1 MTTADLPLMVY
12 LVFNLVVLAGI
23 CYVLRA
29 LLRAADKNRMR
40 RVVLPARRIANAPAG
55 MSVGKIS
62 NAPTRT
68 SVLNL
73 LMNTLKLKTVG
84 IHLARLNVYT
94 QRKFSRKREPSIE
107 PSVDPMRVVDSHLNW
122 LDMKRRKFLRRN
134 ARETADVAII
144 LGGLKLAQHRA
155 HIPGTPAPVI
165 PAPMLNMYRDHFG
178 RWELFKVARFTGR
191 ITARLVDE
199 PAGHIVYRKFARKVL
214 NDWQFKEMLDSID
227 KFAPSPPV
235 VLPYF
240 AYAPCSTD
248 LSTCNFQ
255 SFEFPYP

>member
-1 MTTADLPLMVY
+1 MTTADLALMVF
-12 LVFNLVVLAGI
+12 LVYSLLVLAGI
-23 CYVLRA
+23 YYVLRA

-84 IHLARLNVYT
+84 IHLARLIVYT
-94 QRKFSRKREPSIE
+94 QRKLSRKQEPSIE
-107 PSVDPMRVVDSHLNW
+107 PPVDPVRVDDSHLNW
-122 LDMKRRKFLRRN
+122 LDTKRRKFLHRN
-134 ARETADVAII
+134 GEDAADAAII
-144 LGGLKLAQHRA
+144 LGGLMLAQHLV
-155 HIPGTPAPVI
+155 HIPGTPAPGI
-165 PAPMLNMYRDHFG
+165 PAPMLSRYRDYFG
-178 RWELFKVARFTGR
+178 RWELFKVVRFTGR

-199 PAGHIVYRKFARKVL
+199 PAGHIVYHKFARKVL

-227 KFAPSPPV
+227 KFAPERVAKS
-235 VLPYF
+235 
-240 AYAPCSTD
+240 
-248 LSTCNFQ
+248 
-255 SFEFPYP
+255 